1 MGYANKRLAVGSGRS
16 GRRGYTVT
24 GRRREQL
31 GEGEAWGGVVYGESK
46 ERKDAD
52 QQKRPRRVV
61 TLRAGVGG
69 GDTAMAAA
77 RLCVC
82 RLFFLVA
89 DLLS

>member
-1 MGYANKRLAVGSGRS
+1 MGYANKRLTVGSGRS

-31 GEGEAWGGVVYGESK
+31 GEGGVGGVVSGESE

-69 GDTAMAAA
+69 GEMAMAAA